1 MRCLFI
7 YFKRKRCRR
16 ARLYF
21 QKNPISKAATLP
33 LIHCFQPLAAPASES
48 TAAAP
53 TPPPPRNTAQNSP
66 VC

>member
-7 YFKRKRCRR
+7 YFKRKRCHR

-33 LIHCFQPLAAPASES
+33 LIHCFQPLAAPNSER
-48 TAAAP
+48 TAVAA
-53 TPPPPRNTAQNSP
+53 TPPPLRNTAQHSP